1 MQYGTRARKTKATK
15 KTGTEIVALFLE
27 QQISWLN
34 AYYPQYKA
42 ETDAFRKAIRAHAK
56 QRTKAAA

>member
-34 AYYPQYKA
+34 AYYPQY
-42 ETDAFRKAIRAHAK
+42 
-56 QRTKAAA
+56 